1 MLSTT
6 QSRVIQMFSDLS
18 FDNQK
23 HLYYWKG
30 VRVPYSVTGLIKK
43 FIPPFNELKILP
55 LSAAKVSKAEN
66 REVTVHELKRR
77 WQLINTTA
85 CELGTRTH
93 NFLEHYTGLET
104 PTSPQEIAGVK
115 YIKDLKGQ
123 YEISFRE
130 LRAYSEKYG
139 YAGTMDIPLKVVG
152 KEEYVIDDYKTTG
165 DLFKAY
171 DYMFN
176 PFSYLESSAYNH
188 YQLQLSYYKIM
199 LEDIGMKIVG
209 TRLVHLMADGE
220 YRIYPLY
227 DFSKE
232 LRKYHEIGVAA

>member
-1 MLSTT
+1 
-6 QSRVIQMFSDLS
+6 MFSDLS
-18 FDNQK
+18 FDSQR

-30 VRVPYSVTGLIKK
+30 MRVPYSVTGLIKN
-43 FIPPFNELKILP
+43 FIPPFNELKMLP
-55 LSAAKVSKAEN
+55 LSAAKASKLEN
-66 REVTVHELKRR
+66 REVSVHELKRR
-77 WQLINTTA
+77 WQLINNTA

-104 PTSPQEIAGVK
+104 PTTPQEIAGVK
-115 YIKDLKGQ
+115 YIKDLRGK

-130 LRAYSEKYG
+130 LRAYSKEFDF
-139 YAGTMDIPLKVVG
+139 AGTMDIPLKVIG
-152 KEEYVIDDYKTTG
+152 KDEYVIDDYKTTG

-171 DYMFN
+171 EYMFT

-209 TRLVHLMADGE
+209 TRLVHLMADE
-220 YRIYPLY
+220 QYKIYPLY

-232 LRKYHEIGVAA
+232 LRQYHRSKKAA